1 MGLEWLLYPLAGILA
16 GLMAG
21 LLGVGGG
28 LVLMPILVFLLPLQ
42 GVDEASVMPMALA
55 TSLASI
61 FLTGIS
67 SAYAHHKRGAV
78 LWPTTAW
85 LTPGLLA
92 GASLGGILAVQ
103 LQASTLKFGVA
114 IFCLLVAVQM
124 FASWPKPKPVS
135 EGATVRGPLYSLAG
149 TVIGFVSSIVGIGG
163 GSLTV
168 PMLVTRGIA
177 PVRAV
182 ATSSACGVVIAL
194 SSAITYASLA
204 PASILPAGS
213 IGFVN
218 VPVALLIAVA
228 SILSAPMGA
237 RWAHRLPA
245 ARLKQIFA
253 GFLLLV
259 AGLLFH
265 NAMLS

>member
-1 MGLEWLLYPLAGILA
+1 MGLEWALYPLAGVLA

-28 LVLMPILVFLLPLQ
+28 LVLMPILVFLLPHQ

-61 FLTGIS
+61 FMTGIS

-78 LWPTTAW
+78 LWPTTGW
-85 LTPGLLA
+85 LTPGLLI
-92 GASLGGILAVQ
+92 GAALGGILAVQ
-103 LQASTLKFGVA
+103 LQARTLKFGVA
-114 IFCLLVAVQM
+114 IFCVLVALQM
-124 FASWPKPKPVS
+124 FSSWPKPKTS
-135 EGATVRGPLYSLAG
+135 NEGGTARGPLYSLAG
-149 TVIGFVSSIVGIGG
+149 TIIGFISSIVGIGG

-168 PMLVTRGIA
+168 PLLVTRGIA

-182 ATSSACGVVIAL
+182 GTSSACGVVIAL
-194 SSAITYASLA
+194 SSAITYASLT
-204 PASILPAGS
+204 PATPLPVGS
-213 IGFVN
+213 VGFVN

-237 RWAHRLPA
+237 RWAHRLPGA
-245 ARLKQIFA
+245 HLKKIFA

-259 AGLLFH
+259 AALLL
-265 NAMLS
+265 NSAL

>member
-1 MGLEWLLYPLAGILA
+1 MPLEWWLYPLAGLLA

-28 LVLMPILVFLLPLQ
+28 LVLVPILVFLLPHQ
-42 GVDEASVMPMALA
+42 GVPDASVMPMALA

-78 LWPTTAW
+78 LWTTTGW
-85 LTPGLLA
+85 LAPGLLI
-92 GASLGGILAVQ
+92 GAALGGIWAVR
-103 LQASTLKFGVA
+103 LPAPILKMAVA
-114 IFCLLVAVQM
+114 VFCLLVALQM
-124 FASWPKPKPVS
+124 LSGWPKPKAS
-135 EGATVRGPLYSLAG
+135 GDDKNARGFFYSLAG

-168 PMLVTRGIA
+168 PLLVTHGVT

-182 ATSSACGVVIAL
+182 GTSSACGVVIAL
-194 SSAITYASLA
+194 SSALAYASLS
-204 PASILPAGS
+204 PSSQLPTGS
-213 IGFVN
+213 VGFVN
-218 VPVALLIAVA
+218 IPVALLIALA
-228 SILSAPMGA
+228 SMLAAPMGA
-237 RWAHRLPA
+237 KWAHRLPA

-253 GFLLLV
+253 GFLLMV
-259 AGLLFH
+259 AAILANHAL
-265 NAMLS
+265 

>member
-1 MGLEWLLYPLAGILA
+1 MPLEWLLYPLAGIVA

-28 LVLMPILVFLLPLQ
+28 LILVPILVFALPLH
-42 GVDEASVMPMALA
+42 GVTDASVMPMALA

-78 LWPTTAW
+78 LWITTGW
-85 LTPGLLA
+85 LTPGLLI
-92 GASLGGILAVQ
+92 GAALGGVFAVQ
-103 LQASTLKFGVA
+103 LEARTLKIA
-114 IFCLLVAVQM
+114 VAVFCVLVGLQM
-124 FASWPKPKPVS
+124 LSGWPKPAVRKEDQP
-135 EGATVRGPLYSLAG
+135 ARGPLYSLAG

-168 PMLVTRGIA
+168 PLLVTRGIA

-182 ATSSACGVVIAL
+182 ATSSACGIVIAL
-194 SSAITYASLA
+194 SSAITYASLNPETA
-204 PASILPAGS
+204 MPPGS
-213 IGFVN
+213 VGFVN
-218 VPVALLIAVA
+218 LPVALLIAAA
-228 SILSAPMGA
+228 SILAAPVGA
-237 RWAHRLPA
+237 KWAHRLPA
-245 ARLKQIFA
+245 SRLKQVFA

-259 AGLLFH
+259 AAILANHAL
-265 NAMLS
+265 

>member
-1 MGLEWLLYPLAGILA
+1 MGLEWLLYPLAGIFA

-28 LVLMPILVFLLPLQ
+28 LILVPILVFLLPHQ
-42 GVDEASVMPMALA
+42 GVDEASLMPMALA

-78 LWPTTAW
+78 LWITTWW
-85 LTPGLLA
+85 LAPGLLI
-92 GASLGGILAVQ
+92 GAALGGLFAVQ
-103 LQASTLKFGVA
+103 LEARTLKIAVA
-114 IFCLLVAVQM
+114 VFCVLVALQM
-124 FASWPKPKPVS
+124 LLEWPRPSSNS
-135 EGATVRGPLYSLAG
+135 ENKVARGPFYSLSG
-149 TVIGFVSSIVGIGG
+149 IVIGFVSSIVGIGG

-168 PMLVTRGIA
+168 PLLVTKGIV

-194 SSAITYASLA
+194 SSALTYASLTPDSA
-204 PASILPAGS
+204 MPAGS
-213 IGFVN
+213 LGFVN
-218 VPVALLIAVA
+218 LPVALLIAVA
-228 SILSAPMGA
+228 SIVSAPLGA
-237 RWAHRLPA
+237 KWAHRLPA
-245 ARLKQIFA
+245 ARLKQVFA

-259 AGLLFH
+259 AAILANHAF
-265 NAMLS
+265 

>member
-1 MGLEWLLYPLAGILA
+1 MPLEWLLYPLAGLLA

-28 LVLMPILVFLLPLQ
+28 LVLVPILVFLLPHQ
-42 GVDEASVMPMALA
+42 GVPDASVMPMALA

-78 LWPTTAW
+78 LWITTAW
-85 LTPGLLA
+85 LAPGLLI
-92 GASLGGILAVQ
+92 GAAMGGIWAVG
-103 LQASTLKFGVA
+103 LPAPVLKIAVA
-114 IFCLLVAVQM
+114 VFCVLVALQM
-124 FASWPKPKPVS
+124 LSGWPKPKAS
-135 EGATVRGPLYSLAG
+135 GDDKNARGFFYSLAG

-168 PMLVTRGIA
+168 PLLVTHGIT

-182 ATSSACGVVIAL
+182 GTSSACGVVIAL
-194 SSAITYASLA
+194 SSAVTYASLS
-204 PASILPAGS
+204 PVGTMPAGS
-213 IGFVN
+213 LGFVN
-218 VPVALLIAVA
+218 MPVALLIAVA
-228 SILSAPMGA
+228 SILAAPVGA
-237 RWAHRLPA
+237 KWAHRLPA
-245 ARLKQIFA
+245 ARLKQVFA

-259 AGLLFH
+259 AAVLAKHAF
-265 NAMLS
+265 

>member
-1 MGLEWLLYPLAGILA
+1 MGLEWALYPLAGVLA

-55 TSLASI
+55 TSLSSI

-78 LWPTTAW
+78 IWPTTTW
-85 LTPGLLA
+85 LTPGLLI
-92 GASLGGILAVQ
+92 GAALGGILAVQ
-103 LQASTLKFGVA
+103 LPSSSLKFIVA
-114 IFCLLVAVQM
+114 LFCLLVAVQM
-124 FASWPKPKPVS
+124 FTSWPKPKTAN
-135 EGATVRGPLYSLAG
+135 EGATARGPLYSLAG
-149 TVIGFVSSIVGIGG
+149 AAIGFVSSIVGIGG

-168 PMLVTRGIA
+168 PLLVTRGIA

-182 ATSSACGVVIAL
+182 ATSSACGVVIAF
-194 SSAITYASLA
+194 SSAITYASLT
-204 PASILPAGS
+204 PDSDLPAGS
-213 IGFVN
+213 IGYVHA
-218 VPVALLIAVA
+218 PVALLIAVA
-228 SILSAPMGA
+228 SILSAPIGA
-237 RWAHRLPA
+237 RWAHRMPA
-245 ARLKQIFA
+245 ARLKQVFA

-259 AGLLFH
+259 SGLLFH
-265 NAMLS
+265 NAT

>member
-1 MGLEWLLYPLAGILA
+1 MGLEWVLYPLAGILA

-28 LVLMPILVFLLPLQ
+28 LVLVPILVFLLPHQ
-42 GVDEASVMPMALA
+42 GVNEASVMPMALA

-78 LWPTTAW
+78 LWISTYWSA
-85 LTPGLLA
+85 PGLLI
-92 GASLGGILAVQ
+92 GAALGGIFAVQ
-103 LQASTLKFGVA
+103 LEARTLKMAVA
-114 IFCLLVAVQM
+114 VFCVLVAVQM
-124 FASWPKPKPVS
+124 LLDWPKPKVLTDNKPAS
-135 EGATVRGPLYSLAG
+135 GPFYSLAG
-149 TVIGFVSSIVGIGG
+149 MVIGFVSSIVGIGG

-168 PMLVTRGIA
+168 PLLVTNGIA

-182 ATSSACGVVIAL
+182 GTSSACGVVIAL
-194 SSAITYASLA
+194 SSAVTYASLS
-204 PASILPAGS
+204 PTTEMPVGS
-213 IGFVN
+213 LGFVN

-228 SILSAPMGA
+228 SILAAPIGA
-237 RWAHRLPA
+237 KWAHRLPA
-245 ARLKQIFA
+245 ARLKQVFA

-259 AGLLFH
+259 AALLGNHAF
-265 NAMLS
+265 

>member
-1 MGLEWLLYPLAGILA
+1 MAFEWLLYPLAGVLA

-28 LVLMPILVFLLPLQ
+28 LVLVPILVFLLPHQ

-78 LWPTTAW
+78 LWITTLW
-85 LTPGLLA
+85 LAPGLLI
-92 GASLGGILAVQ
+92 GAALGGVFAVQ
-103 LQASTLKFGVA
+103 LPAKTLKIAVA
-114 IFCLLVAVQM
+114 IFCVLVAVQM
-124 FASWPKPKPVS
+124 LLQWPKPKLS
-135 EGATVRGPLYSLAG
+135 HENKIARGPLYSLAG

-168 PMLVTRGIA
+168 PLLVTKGVA

-182 ATSSACGVVIAL
+182 GTSSACGVVIAL
-194 SSAITYASLA
+194 SSAITYASLSPVA
-204 PASILPAGS
+204 TMPAGS
-213 IGFVN
+213 VGFVN
-218 VPVALLIAVA
+218 VIGAARCK
-228 SILSAPMGA
+228 MGA
-237 RWAHRLPA
+237 SF
-245 ARLKQIFA
+245 ARCPVEASVCRFFIISGDNSGRSRALKNSSPDH
-253 GFLLLV
+253 GFI
-259 AGLLFH
+259 
-265 NAMLS
+265 

>member
-1 MGLEWLLYPLAGILA
+1 MGLEWALYPLAGVLA

-78 LWPTTAW
+78 LWPTTGW
-85 LTPGLLA
+85 LTPGLLI
-92 GASLGGILAVQ
+92 GAALGGLLAVR
-103 LQASTLKFGVA
+103 LPASMLKFTVA

-124 FASWPKPKPVS
+124 FAAWPKPKPVN
-135 EGATVRGPLYSLAG
+135 EGATARGPLYSLAG

-168 PMLVTRGIA
+168 PLLVTRGIA

-194 SSAITYASLA
+194 SSAITYASLT
-204 PASILPAGS
+204 PASALPAGS

-245 ARLKQIFA
+245 TRLKQIFA

-259 AGLLFH
+259 SGLLFH
-265 NAMLS
+265 DAM

>member
-1 MGLEWLLYPLAGILA
+1 MGLEWALYPLAGICA

-28 LVLMPILVFLLPLQ
+28 LVLVPILVFLLPQQ
-42 GVDEASVMPMALA
+42 GVTEADVMPMALA

-85 LTPGLLA
+85 LAPGLLL
-92 GASLGGILAVQ
+92 GAALGGIWAVQ
-103 LQASTLKFGVA
+103 LQARTLKISVA
-114 IFCLLVAVQM
+114 VFCVLVAMQM
-124 FASWPKPKPVS
+124 LSSWPKPKIS
-135 EGATVRGPLYSLAG
+135 SDDKIARGPFYSAAG
-149 TVIGFVSSIVGIGG
+149 TMIGFVSSIVGIGG

-168 PMLVTRGIA
+168 PLLVTHGVT

-182 ATSSACGVVIAL
+182 ATSSACGIVIAL
-194 SSAITYASLA
+194 SSAITYASLS
-204 PASILPAGS
+204 PSAGMPQGS
-213 IGFVN
+213 VGFVN
-218 VPVALLIAVA
+218 LPVALLIALA
-228 SILSAPMGA
+228 SIMSAPIGA

-245 ARLKQIFA
+245 KRLKQIFA
-253 GFLLLV
+253 GFLLSV
-259 AGLLFH
+259 AVILFTH
-265 NAMLS
+265 AL

>member
-1 MGLEWLLYPLAGILA
+1 MGFEWLLYPLAGILA

-28 LVLMPILVFLLPLQ
+28 LVLVPILVFLLPHQ
-42 GVDEASVMPMALA
+42 GVPESSVMPMALA

-78 LWPTTAW
+78 LWITTAW
-85 LTPGLLA
+85 LAPGLLI
-92 GASLGGILAVQ
+92 GAALGGVLAVQ
-103 LQASTLKFGVA
+103 LEARTLKIAVA
-114 IFCLLVAVQM
+114 VFCVLVAVQM
-124 FASWPKPKPVS
+124 LLAWPKPKAIIDNKPAS
-135 EGATVRGPLYSLAG
+135 GPLYSLAG

-168 PMLVTRGIA
+168 PLLVTNGIA

-182 ATSSACGVVIAL
+182 GTSSACGVVIAL
-194 SSAITYASLA
+194 SGAVTYASLS
-204 PASILPAGS
+204 PSVDMPVGS
-213 IGFVN
+213 VGFVN
-218 VPVALLIAVA
+218 VSVALLIAVA
-228 SILSAPMGA
+228 SILAAPIGA
-237 RWAHRLPA
+237 KWAHRLPA
-245 ARLKQIFA
+245 ERLKQVFA

-259 AGLLFH
+259 AVILGNHAL
-265 NAMLS
+265 

>member
-1 MGLEWLLYPLAGILA
+1 MGLEWALYPLAGILA

-21 LLGVGGG
+21 MLGVGGG
-28 LVLMPILVFLLPLQ
+28 LVLMPILVFLLPHQ

-78 LWPTTAW
+78 LWQTTGW
-85 LTPGLLA
+85 LTPGLLI
-92 GASLGGILAVQ
+92 GAALGGILAVQ
-103 LQASTLKFGVA
+103 LEARTLKLGVA
-114 IFCLLVAVQM
+114 IFCVLVAVQM
-124 FASWPKPKPVS
+124 LSSWPKPKPVN
-135 EGATVRGPLYSLAG
+135 EGVTARGPLYSLAG

-168 PMLVTRGIA
+168 PLLVTRGIA

-194 SSAITYASLA
+194 SGAITYASLTPGSA
-204 PASILPAGS
+204 VPAGS

-218 VPVALLIAVA
+218 APVALLIAAA
-228 SILSAPMGA
+228 SILSAPLGA

-259 AGLLFH
+259 AALFFH
-265 NAMLS
+265 HAL

>member
-1 MGLEWLLYPLAGILA
+1 MGFEWLLYPLAGILA

-28 LVLMPILVFLLPLQ
+28 LVLVPILVFLLPHQ
-42 GVDEASVMPMALA
+42 GVNDANVMPMALA

-67 SAYAHHKRGAV
+67 SAYAHHQRGAV
-78 LWPTTAW
+78 LWITTAW
-85 LTPGLLA
+85 LAPGLLI
-92 GASLGGILAVQ
+92 GAALGGVFAVQ
-103 LQASTLKFGVA
+103 LEARTLKIAVA
-114 IFCLLVAVQM
+114 VFCVLVAVQM
-124 FASWPKPKPVS
+124 LLAWPKPKVGIDNKS
-135 EGATVRGPLYSLAG
+135 ASGPLYSLAG
-149 TVIGFVSSIVGIGG
+149 SVIGFVSSIVGIGG

-168 PMLVTRGIA
+168 PLLVTNGIT

-182 ATSSACGVVIAL
+182 GTSSACGILIAL
-194 SSAITYASLA
+194 SSAVTYASLT
-204 PASILPAGS
+204 PATSMPVGS
-213 IGFVN
+213 LGFVN

-228 SILSAPMGA
+228 SILAAPIGA

-245 ARLKQIFA
+245 ARLKQVFA

-259 AGLLFH
+259 AAILAKHAF
-265 NAMLS
+265 

>member
-1 MGLEWLLYPLAGILA
+1 MGLEWVLYPLAGILA
-16 GLMAG
+16 GLLAG

-28 LVLMPILVFLLPLQ
+28 LVLMPILVFLLPHQ
-42 GVDEASVMPMALA
+42 GVDEASLMPMALA

-78 LWPTTAW
+78 LWPTTGW
-85 LTPGLLA
+85 LTPGLLT
-92 GASLGGILAVQ
+92 GAALGGILAVR
-103 LQASTLKFGVA
+103 LQASTLKFAVA
-114 IFCLLVAVQM
+114 IFCALVAVQM
-124 FASWPKPKPVS
+124 LSSWPRPKPVTAGVS
-135 EGATVRGPLYSLAG
+135 ARGPLYSLAG
-149 TVIGFVSSIVGIGG
+149 TVIGFISSIVGIGG

-168 PMLVTRGIA
+168 PLLVTRGIA

-194 SSAITYASLA
+194 SSAITYASLTPTTA
-204 PASILPAGS
+204 LPAGS

-218 VPVALLIAVA
+218 APVALLIAFA
-228 SILSAPMGA
+228 SVLSAPLGA

-259 AGLLFH
+259 SALLFH
-265 NAMLS
+265 NAM